1 MSPDLQSACAP
12 GLAKGLLSAGL
23 ALGRAAAAARMPLEA
38 PRLRAILA
46 SGAALRLQFPAEDLG
61 FVYSGAGAAV
71 APPDP
76 APRAAAAGRDEGPQA
91 QGGAASPDAPGAP
104 GQGRRGRSGAAGGP
118 GGERDQ
124 ARAGGPSSAE
134 RGAPYEPTT
143 APGARLPH
151 CELWLPVT
159 GGGAGA
165 ALLATLRPSTPFAL
179 EPASVS
185 QGGSRWQR

>member
-1 MSPDLQSACAP
+1 MSGCRPTYNTLGAP

-61 FVYSGAGAAV
+61 FMYSGAGAAV

-76 APRAAAAGRDEGPQA
+76 APCAAEAGRGEASLAQRGAAGLE
-91 QGGAASPDAPGAP
+91 APGAP
-104 GQGRRGRSGAAGGP
+104 GQGRQARSGAAGGP
-118 GGERDQ
+118 GADRDQ

-151 CELWLPVT
+151 CELWLPAG
-159 GGGAGA
+159 GGGARA
-165 ALLATLRPSTPFAL
+165 ALLATPCNH
-179 EPASVS
+179 
-185 QGGSRWQR
+185 